1 MKIESMVMAAGI
13 WALGS
18 VTAYAQGTA
27 VPRSTGAQ
35 DGAGV
40 EEEEAPAPAP
50 APSAPP
56 TVSPQA
62 DTWVPGTQAPIASP
76 PPAPVPVY
84 EPVKPFRIGAG
95 VLLGGG
101 YEDFTY
107 SNVRSMTGA
116 GGAWN
121 ARVIA
126 GTRQYVGLE
135 AAYVG
140 AARSVETL
148 GLSTNS
154 NLVSNGF
161 EGAFRVNVPVVQ
173 GRALIEPFGFV
184 GVGWQHYS
192 LTNVTTNTSDIRDSD
207 DIMSLPY
214 GGGLNFS
221 YAMFMADARFTY
233 RQTYDNDLVRT
244 GGRLNT
250 WGVGGQIG
258 VEF

>member
-1 MKIESMVMAAGI
+1 MKIESMLMAAGI

-27 VPRSTGAQ
+27 APHPSAMP
-35 DGAGV
+35 DGEGV

-50 APSAPP
+50 QS
-56 TVSPQA
+56 
-62 DTWVPGTQAPIASP
+62 DTWTPATPAPIAP
-76 PPAPVPVY
+76 VPVPVY
-84 EPVKPFRIGAG
+84 EPAKPFRIGAG

-107 SNVRSMTGA
+107 SQVRNMTGA
-116 GGAWN
+116 AGAWN
-121 ARVIA
+121 ARVVA

-140 AARSVETL
+140 SARSVEVL
-148 GLSTNS
+148 GLSTDS

-161 EGAFRVNVPVVQ
+161 EGAFRVNIPVVRGQ
-173 GRALIEPFGFV
+173 SLIEPFGFV
-184 GVGWQHYS
+184 GLGWQHYS
-192 LTNVTTNTSDIRDSD
+192 LTNVVTNTSDLADKD
-207 DIMSLPY
+207 DVMTVPY
-214 GGGLNFS
+214 GGGLEFS

-244 GGRLNT
+244 GGKLNT
-250 WGVGGQIG
+250 WGLGGQIG